1 MKRTCASTA
10 YSMPKPLTLN
20 KKAPNKAHTFDLGKS
35 RKYIG
40 KKDLFYRK
48 LKIKI
53 KNVYLLWREG
63 TVKASNL

>member
-20 KKAPNKAHTFDLGKS
+20 KKSPNKAHTFDLGKS
-35 RKYIG
+35 RKYIEK
-40 KKDLFYRK
+40 KKDLFYR
-48 LKIKI
+48 KIKI